1 MCDNTTN
8 RFVAAMASNLT
19 FTSRNVLSKKM
30 MSGSATK
37 GLDNINLF
45 SVITIM
51 SFFLLTPCAMLLEGV
66 RLTPAAISSMGLD
79 PLMIFQ
85 RLAASALCFHGYQQT
100 SYMVLSKV
108 SRQWGVE
115 RAWLLGGLVSR
126 VARAVESR

>member
-1 MCDNTTN
+1 MRVCNHDD

-45 SVITIM
+45 SIITIM

-66 RLTPAAISSMGLD
+66 RITPAAISSMGLD

-108 SRQWGVE
+108 SGRGRGV
-115 RAWLLGGLVSR
+115 GGLSR
-126 VARAVESR
+126 HLSRASS